1 MRNTVY
7 GALSLIVLCLGFF
20 VQGLMAAPY
29 EVVMVRGK
37 VVYRGAEL
45 KKGNRIEAA
54 DLDIAGNM
62 KLEMLNFTF
71 GASSDEVR
79 LLDLNRRKLILL
91 SAKINKPGKDLM
103 LATRGMRFLRS
114 DFEFQRAFTPKSGV
128 ITMIA
133 EDTIICPGLE
143 RFRFN
148 GDIRLA
154 ARYTFHGKETTH
166 IIGCHDSLFIT
177 RKQLF
182 ETDTPEGPCMLNSY
196 EVEGMR
202 LLLINHVTLE
212 ETALPDSFMPFSLF
226 FMDDIIKYMAGISY
240 NDLKIEEEDIF
251 RFLIPTFIAAKQ
263 IQRETG
269 QVSEEE
275 AFEWLRTRIKFIC
288 SQP

>member
-1 MRNTVY
+1 MKKAVY
-7 GALSLIVLCLGFF
+7 CAQSLIAMCLLFF
-20 VQGLMAAPY
+20 VQELMAAPY

-37 VVYRGAEL
+37 VVYQGTAL
-45 KKGNRIEAA
+45 KKGSRIDAA

-62 KLEMLNFTF
+62 KQAMLNFTF
-71 GASSDEVR
+71 GTSSDEVR
-79 LLDLNRRKLILL
+79 LLDLNRRKLILV
-91 SAKINKPGKDLM
+91 SAKVNKPGKDLM
-103 LATRGMRFLRS
+103 MATRGMRFLRS

-148 GDIRLA
+148 GDNRLA
-154 ARYTFHGKETTH
+154 VRYTFHGKETTR
-166 IIGCHDSLFIT
+166 IIGCRDSLFIT
-177 RKQLF
+177 QKQLF
-182 ETDTPEGPCMLNSY
+182 ETDTPEGPYMLNSY
-196 EVEGMR
+196 EVEGIR

-226 FMDDIIKYMAGISY
+226 FLDDIIKYMAGISY

-251 RFLIPTFIAAKQ
+251 RFLIPTFTTAKQ

-269 QVSEEE
+269 LVSEDE